1 MTTNSGPRAYS
12 TRRTRAG
19 LELALG
25 SVARPNPLVIVWR
38 WRYELGLALFL
49 AIVVLALTSAV
60 GLWWGLATISIV
72 SGLTAAWPAARRQ
85 IAVRAWCIITP
96 HRVRTGCAQAWI
108 HSRRGK
114 IPVVVFTTAEPF
126 GERVYLWLRAGVGSE
141 DLIAARQLLAAACW
155 ANDVNVAPHERYAH
169 LVALDVIRRPS
180 THPAEDE
187 WLDLAE
193 PPSWPHG
200 STPRQKLAERC
211 RKGRCH
217 KRMRSAGRERR
228 VRGYTRSRVF
238 ATAKARLTSLARRG
252 RGSRRDPAAEY
263 SAVAA
268 TLAAQSPSVTEVPPE
283 PGTTKS
289 LT

>member
-126 GERVYLWLRAGVGSE
+126 GERVYLWLRAGVGAE
-141 DLIAARQLLAAACW
+141 DLMAARQLLAAACW

-211 RKGRCH
+211 RKG
-217 KRMRSAGRERR
+217 MSSAGRERR

-238 ATAKARLTSLARRG
+238 ATAKARLTSLARRRTG
-252 RGSRRDPAAEY
+252 IASRSGGGVLPSAQPRWPRSHPALLRFHRN
-263 SAVAA
+263 
-268 TLAAQSPSVTEVPPE
+268 LAQPRV
-283 PGTTKS
+283 
-289 LT
+289 